1 MVAVVLHHKR
11 IDPRMGPTIKWTRDG
26 TGQMGW
32 VVNVDMVHM
41 DCVNKNYSNPRKR
54 GESWSSLRG
63 STLTGY
69 LSVISPW
76 PFQPYPLPAVRRQC
90 SFRPLIKGMEKTIE
104 KQIFKL
110 IQHKLSQFGLTKE
123 EIEAR
128 LHQLDDEQ
136 IHQIASQI
144 HGLEPGGNGAEVF
157 LIILVLA
164 IAAFVVL
171 ELTGVIDVFK

>member
-1 MVAVVLHHKR
+1 
-11 IDPRMGPTIKWTRDG
+11 MGPTIKWTRDG

-76 PFQPYPLPAVRRQC
+76 P
-90 SFRPLIKGMEKTIE
+90 
-104 KQIFKL
+104 
-110 IQHKLSQFGLTKE
+110 LSREWRKPSRNRYSKNPKAIG
-123 EIEAR
+123 IEA
-128 LHQLDDEQ
+128 HPAQTFPIWIDK
-136 IHQIASQI
+136 
-144 HGLEPGGNGAEVF
+144 GGDRG
-157 LIILVLA
+157 
-164 IAAFVVL
+164 
-171 ELTGVIDVFK
+171 TPSPT